1 MTLPETSRFF
11 KPVREGTLSQSPA
24 KHTHHQ
30 PMDAQGHQ
38 TGFDELLVQI
48 GRRSG
53 QADGDSSILSSRR
66 TSARDARVQTSDDD
80 QIVAAIRAM
89 RSARTGGCFPLSRE
103 THRGFSTPRNRPPPA
118 ISTERR
124 PARTVSTLR
133 DTTAPARL
141 STKREPTDKAPSS
154 ASVPSFWSS
163 KSAGPSRP
171 FWAVAESSEEPTRKC
186 AAMYF

>member
-1 MTLPETSRFF
+1 
-11 KPVREGTLSQSPA
+11 
-24 KHTHHQ
+24 
-30 PMDAQGHQ
+30 MDAQGHQ

-53 QADGDSSILSSRR
+53 QA
-66 TSARDARVQTSDDD
+66 ARVQTSDDD

-89 RSARTGGCFPLSRE
+89 RSARTGGCFSLSRE

-171 FWAVAESSEEPTRKC
+171 FWAVAERSEEPTRKC
-186 AAMYF
+186 AAMCF